1 MDTIRKAFWLARLE
15 MIVSKKHYLNLFL
28 IAGIYTFFFQL
39 TIPTYLE
46 ENIFIFDVFLII
58 FLMSISFSTK
68 PKGFQ
73 YQKMDDELYASPF
86 VAMLNQLPI
95 KRNVLVISR
104 FILPYF
110 AIFAGILIALAATY
124 VFSPELQDVIDPLQ
138 LISLIVIWICISFS
152 LGGIFPASEPGDQIK
167 RFTIVWSFASIILF
181 FAAMYLI
188 FQVWLD
194 TGFFK
199 WTIYL
204 ANDYPILSIIV
215 SILTAF
221 FVTWYWIRHALKQI
235 QKIDYL
241 Q

>member
-15 MIVSKKHYLNLFL
+15 MIVSRKHYLNLAL
-28 IAGIYTFFFQL
+28 ITGIYTFFFQL
-39 TIPTYLE
+39 TMPAYLE
-46 ENIFIFDVFLII
+46 ENIFVFDVFLII
-58 FLMSISFSTK
+58 YLMTITFSTK

-73 YQKMDDELYASPF
+73 YQKMDDELYASPYA
-86 VAMLNQLPI
+86 VMLNQLPI
-95 KRNVLVISR
+95 RRNVLVLSR

-110 AIFAGILIALAATY
+110 AIFASIPTALTATY
-124 VFSPELQDVIDPLQ
+124 IFSPELQDAIGPLQ
-138 LISLIVIWICISFS
+138 LISLIVIWICFSFS
-152 LGGIFPASEPGDQIK
+152 LGGIFPASEPGDEIK
-167 RFTIVWSFASIILF
+167 RFTFVWSFASIIIF
-181 FAAMYLI
+181 FVSLYLI

-204 ANDYPILSIIV
+204 ANEYTILSIIV
-215 SILTAF
+215 SILTASV
-221 FVTWYWIRHALKQI
+221 VTWYWYRHALKQI